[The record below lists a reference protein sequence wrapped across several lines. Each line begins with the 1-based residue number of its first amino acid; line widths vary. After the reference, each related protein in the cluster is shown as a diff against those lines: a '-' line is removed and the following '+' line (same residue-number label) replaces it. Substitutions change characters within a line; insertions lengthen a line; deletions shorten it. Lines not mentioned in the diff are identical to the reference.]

1 MSTVAS
7 SVGKFVWHEQVSSDP
22 KQAQDFYT
30 QLFGWGTEM
39 FKPGEVDYTMI
50 SSRGQ
55 THGGFSKA
63 LEGAPPPH
71 WLSHILVESVQETI
85 EKATRA
91 GGTLAAGPFEMS
103 EVGEMAIVRDPQGA
117 FVGIFEPEG
126 EMPAPEG
133 VFVWDELGT
142 SDVDAAQRF
151 YEDVFGWTTSDM
163 GPDYGGYR
171 IFNRGETGIAGLI
184 CPFRTRRCR
193 RTGSPTSSSA
203 IPTRSSPRRRNSAAP
218 PSQSRWTCRKSDELP
233 SSRTRRARA
242 SGSSGPIPRRR
253 LEHTAARAPRAAY
266 PSPYSSC
273 RRNQTPRSLRP
284 FGARSSHMYIA
295 QSASRPRA

>member
-30 QLFGWGTEM
+30 QLFGWGTEV

-126 EMPAPEG
+126 EMPPPEG

-171 IFNRGETGIAGLI
+171 IFNRGETGIAGLMSL
-184 CPFRTRRCR
+184 PDA
-193 RTGSPTSSSA
+193 A
-203 IPTRSSPRRRNSAAP
+203 IPPHWQPYVFVGDPDAVVAKAA
-218 PSQSRWTCRKSDELP
+218 ELGGSTLAEP
-233 SSRTRRARA
+233 MDVPEVGRIAVLKDPQGA
-242 SGSSGPIPRRR
+242 SFGII
-253 LEHTAARAPRAAY
+253 
-266 PSPYSSC
+266 
-273 RRNQTPRSLRP
+273 RP
-284 FGARSSHMYIA
+284 DP
-295 QSASRPRA
+295 AS